1 MSFPIPPQLFDN
13 LAKGEEVVRGLKTRS
28 LLNIPEYTFLT
39 DRRIIYFN
47 KKVLKRFDFIDI
59 PYPRLASM
67 KAERG
72 LMISGSI
79 KFESE
84 DEEEIYLQ
92 KIPRKE
98 LEDFVL
104 ALEIA
109 INNVAVEAIKI
120 RRKKGLGGKMVWEF
134 KKTPEMIFRSR
145 PPDAGALSYRSQEQ
159 RMHGDDPLNELKL
172 RLARGEITMEEYV
185 EMEKLLRS

>member
-1 MSFPIPPQLFDN
+1 MGFPLPPQLFDN
-13 LAKGEEVVRGLKTRS
+13 LAKGEEIVRGLKTRS

-59 PYPRLASM
+59 PYARLSSM
-67 KAERG
+67 RAERG
-72 LMISGSI
+72 LLISGSI
-79 KFESE
+79 RFESE
-84 DEEEIYLQ
+84 DGEKVSLQ

-104 ALEIA
+104 SLEIA

-120 RRKKGLGGKMVWEF
+120 RRKKGLGGRMVWEF

-145 PPDAGALSYRSQEQ
+145 PPDAGALSYRSREPQKPS
-159 RMHGDDPLNELKL
+159 DDPLTELKL